1 MWTRSML
8 GEFQQALADLVASPD
23 LCRRVRANPAELRDH
38 YDLTE
43 REHERLVGMVNQ
55 RGMTVN
61 CMLYRANRLAPLALN
76 LPKTCR
82 ALGPRLA
89 PLLSEYVALHPKTDV
104 HFYIECDRFCGF
116 LEAKID
122 QGYDLEEPVKSA
134 LANESAA
141 VRLHL
146 VASYSAI

>member
-1 MWTRSML
+1 ML

-23 LCRRVRANPAELRDH
+23 FCRRVRANPDVLRH
-38 YDLTE
+38 QYDLSA

-76 LPKTCR
+76 LPQTCR
-82 ALGPRLA
+82 ALGSRLA

-104 HFYIECDRFCGF
+104 HFYIECDRFCRF
-116 LEAKID
+116 LELKID
-122 QGYDLEEPVKSA
+122 EGCDLDEQVRSA
-134 LANESAA
+134 LADEAAA

-146 VASYSAI
+146 VASYTAI